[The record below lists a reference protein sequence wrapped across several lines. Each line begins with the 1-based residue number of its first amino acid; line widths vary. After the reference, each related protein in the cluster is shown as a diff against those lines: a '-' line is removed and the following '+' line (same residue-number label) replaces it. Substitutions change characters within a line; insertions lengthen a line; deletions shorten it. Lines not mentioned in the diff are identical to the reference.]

1 MNELNYLQT
10 AIQGGA
16 ITIALYLVWS
26 GNRERNQINIE
37 RKEERE
43 LWYKTVSNHM
53 EHDQKL
59 HEKQIKTLQ
68 KLVDVISHMNE
79 RYDGKH

>member
-1 MNELNYLQT
+1 MNELNYLQV

-26 GNRERNQINIE
+26 GNKERREVNEE

-53 EHDQKL
+53 NHDMEL
-59 HEKQIKTLQ
+59 HQKQIKTLQ
-68 KLVDVISHMNE
+68 KLVDVVSNME
-79 RYDGKH
+79 KKLLK

>member
-1 MNELNYLQT
+1 MNELNLVSIIVQF
-10 AIQGGA
+10 GA
-16 ITIALYLVWS
+16 VGIALYLVWS
-26 GNRERNQINIE
+26 GNNERREMNSE

-53 EHDQKL
+53 NHDMKL

-68 KLVDVISHMNE
+68 KLVDVVSNME
-79 RYDGKH
+79 KKLLK